1 MIFTSDSFSLPVPLW
16 KKNHTRQ
23 AFSAISSAG
32 QLEIS
37 VGGFQR
43 LYKLPGTGFH
53 LLSEVIRFFA
63 VEAGERKYTDRIIDV
78 FRTKIDGMSLCERIG
93 SLENSAPRSLLLQTE
108 IQITDKLESFFFSN
122 DTASVDLEPIA
133 KEIVDLLCENFP
145 GHTPAPTPE
154 APKEPLAAPVL
165 VVPSATTVVLE
176 ASPPAVPVPPATPV
190 ASVAPVVLETP
201 AASPPVVPTHPPV
214 YPSVEARYPE
224 GFLRDVPYASAKEK
238 NDRHSK
244 AVKFFHKP
252 QEMAK
257 AMDVIE
263 GLLTK
268 ELVTQEI
275 IDGVMPATL
284 AEIYIQMP
292 TSLEVGLAPY
302 AYAVKVAQQM
312 LQRGMIPHPT
322 SLALQ
327 AIVQTADWERFLR
340 LKNDPNTSYPQ
351 FFAELLKEA
360 MGTTLTVNDVATTV
374 THLNGKI

>member
-1 MIFTSDSFSLPVPLW
+1 MFFALDAFDLPLAVW
-16 KKNHTRQ
+16 EKNHTRRVFC
-23 AFSAISSAG
+23 AKSTPG

-37 VGGFQR
+37 VGSFQR
-43 LYKLPGTGFH
+43 FYKIPGTCH
-53 LLSEVIRFFA
+53 HILSEVIRFFA
-63 VEAGERKYTDRIIDV
+63 IKAGERKYTDRIVDV
-78 FRTKIDGMSLCERIG
+78 FRTKIDGVSVSEHICL
-93 SLENSAPRSLLLQTE
+93 LENSVPRAVLLQTE
-108 IQITDKLESFFFSN
+108 IQVTSVLESFLKKVG
-122 DTASVDLEPIA
+122 TVSVDLEPVA
-133 KEIVDLLCENFP
+133 KEIVNLVRENFP
-145 GHTPAPTPE
+145 AYSPKDTTSFAICSSPQEPVPVAEAPLEPPVVPAPT
-154 APKEPLAAPVL
+154 
-165 VVPSATTVVLE
+165 VVS
-176 ASPPAVPVPPATPV
+176 TPI
-190 ASVAPVVLETP
+190 VAPAVLETP
-201 AASPPVVPTHPPV
+201 TAPPAPAPVQSPSYPP
-214 YPSVEARYPE
+214 VEARYPE

-268 ELVTQEI
+268 ELVTQKI

-327 AIVQTADWERFLR
+327 AFVRTADWERFLR
-340 LKNDPNTSYPQ
+340 LKNDPNASYQQ
-351 FFAELLKEA
+351 FFAELLKES